1 MRAGVRTAWSCSTGR
16 YAAHAIVIYSDDHG
30 NNWTMGALLPAYTG
44 EPAMAELAN
53 GSVLMTFRCEQ
64 GRGSMEHVRGFAR
77 SDDGGATW
85 AQIWYLDECCPR
97 VIDAPSQQAIDRSTK
112 TGYLYFGHPGE
123 VTGDRANYTIHR
135 SANDGL
141 TWDYVGVIYPKGAGY
156 SDIHVLPHEGRPRR
170 PSRRRISAHAVRP
183 QIGGWRI

>member
-1 MRAGVRTAWSCSTGR
+1 M
-16 YAAHAIVIYSDDHG
+16 IYSDDHG
-30 NNWTMGALLPAYTG
+30 TNWTMGALLPAYTG

-64 GRGSMEHVRGFAR
+64 GRGSMKHVRGFAR

-135 SANDGL
+135 SANVGL
-141 TWDYVGVIYPKGAGY
+141 TWDFVGVIYPKGAGY
-156 SDIHVLPHEGRPRR
+156 SDIHVLPHDGPGDRLGVAFQRTLYDPKLEGGGYNMAWASMTIPP
-170 PSRRRISAHAVRP
+170 PS
-183 QIGGWRI
+183 

>member
-1 MRAGVRTAWSCSTGR
+1 
-16 YAAHAIVIYSDDHG
+16 
-30 NNWTMGALLPAYTG
+30 MGALLPAYTG
-44 EPAMAELAN
+44 EPAMAELSN

-64 GRGSMEHVRGFAR
+64 GRGSMKHVRGFAR

-156 SDIHVLPHEGRPRR
+156 SDIHVLPHDGPGDRLGVAFQRTLYDPKLEGGGYNMAWASMTIPP
-170 PSRRRISAHAVRP
+170 PS
-183 QIGGWRI
+183 